1 MLAHCM
7 NNLSKRMNIRPAKLS
22 DLSTV
27 SFIWYERIALLQ
39 QSDSYFTPIPNAT
52 QVWEEQATLWID
64 DATVGF
70 FVAEHQS
77 EVIGYVIVTVN
88 QGPIGLRPK
97 QIGKIIDMG
106 LDLHQSHRGLGG
118 NLVDMAKSWLSE
130 QGIRI
135 LTVDLPAR
143 YPVEEAF
150 WRSVGAK
157 LRFSEFWMVI

>member
-1 MLAHCM
+1 
-7 NNLSKRMNIRPAKLS
+7 MNIRPAKLS

-39 QSDSYFTPIPNAT
+39 QSDSYFTPIPNAV

-64 DATVGF
+64 DATLGF
-70 FVAEHQS
+70 FVAERES
-77 EVIGYVIVTVN
+77 DVIGYVIVTVRD
-88 QGPIGLRPK
+88 GPLGLHPK

-118 NLVDMAKSWLSE
+118 KLVDTAKSWLRE
-130 QGIRI
+130 HDIRI
-135 LTVDLPAR
+135 LTVDLPAL

-150 WRSVGAK
+150 WRSNGAK